1 MEVKA
6 IPKGYESVIPHLIVK
21 DAAKAID
28 FYKKIFGINKY
39 IAAQAQEIII
49 KLFIQ

>member
-21 DAAKAID
+21 YAAKAID
-28 FYKKIFGINKY
+28 FKKILS
-39 IAAQAQEIII
+39 Q
-49 KLFIQ
+49 